1 MSGMSGMSGMSVQS
15 APILKRL
22 KHCPVDPLRASQLP
36 SSVAVRFGPGS
47 EGKKSRL
54 HRLHTW
60 QTFHLVKLESRRRR
74 TKGSVVGEE

>member
-47 EGKKSRL
+47 EGKKIK
-54 HRLHTW
+54 TA
-60 QTFHLVKLESRRRR
+60 
-74 TKGSVVGEE
+74 